1 MAYIEIKDLTYYYP
15 KEKGQE
21 DDNQNYNT
29 PALNDIDITFNKG
42 DILLVLGK
50 SGSGK
55 STLGKAIVG
64 SVPHFY
70 GGSIKGS
77 ITVDGENLEELEH
90 HRRAEAVT
98 MVFQDPEKQLM
109 MNKVHREIAFGLENI
124 GAEEKTIKR
133 RVWEAMQF
141 TNILHLAYRD
151 INTLSGGEKQKV
163 AITSALSYLPKCIIL
178 DEPLS
183 QLDPLAAEEIVSL
196 IKKINEEL
204 GITIIIIE
212 QRINPWFQAA
222 DKIAFMEQGKLNFF
236 ETKEKF
242 CSACIGDAVNFLP
255 DYVKLFKLAE
265 REYIPKNFKEARSFI
280 DELYNETQLIDKE
293 TRSERKIELNNS
305 ENKLKSLEINN
316 SGDKDLIIKVDE
328 LQSYY
333 GERQAV
339 KNISLKV
346 NKGDFISIMGANG
359 AGKSTFLK
367 TLMGL
372 QPYTGSIKVFGKE
385 VKKTSIKEL
394 SRYLGYV
401 SQNPNDYISKDTV
414 FEELK
419 FTMDNFQCYD
429 EEVLDSVL
437 NDLDILSLKYKNPRD
452 LSGGEK
458 QRVAIAS
465 ILVNTPKIL
474 ILDEPTRGIDI
485 HLKHR
490 IGEML
495 KALQKSG
502 VTIIIVTHD
511 VEFSSLY
518 SDKLILMFNG
528 EVMCEGGVSEVLSNG
543 IYYTTCT
550 HKLFRNKN
558 KSIYTINQG
567 VKALR
572 SIGGAHEEA

>member
-1 MAYIEIKDLTYYYP
+1 MGYIEIKDLTYYYP
-15 KEKGQE
+15 KDKGN
-21 DDNQNYNT
+21 DNHNNT
-29 PALNDIDITFNKG
+29 PALKDVQLTLNKG

-55 STLGKAIVG
+55 STLAKAIVG

-77 ITVDGENLEELEH
+77 ITVGGKNLEELQHFE
-90 HRRAEAVT
+90 RAEEVT

-124 GAEEKTIKR
+124 GSEEKTIKR
-133 RVWEAMQF
+133 RVWEAMEF
-141 TNILHLAYRD
+141 TNILHLAHRD

-212 QRINPWFQAA
+212 QRINPWFQTA
-222 DKIAFMEQGKLNFF
+222 DKIALMDQGSLKLF
-236 ETKEKF
+236 ETKEEF
-242 CSACIGDAVNFLP
+242 SFACSEDNINFLP
-255 DYVKLFKLAE
+255 DYVRIFKLAE
-265 REYIPKNFKEARSFI
+265 NKFIPKNFKEARNFI
-280 DELYNETQLIDKE
+280 EKFYNETDLLNIKTPRESQWEISKNKEDGHKELIVNVHKV
-293 TRSERKIELNNS
+293 
-305 ENKLKSLEINN
+305 KSF
-316 SGDKDLIIKVDE
+316 
-328 LQSYY
+328 Y
-333 GERQAV
+333 GENEAI
-339 KNISLKV
+339 KNISLKI

-367 TLMGL
+367 TLIGL
-372 QPYTGSIKVFGKE
+372 QPYTGNIKVFEKE
-385 VKKTSIKEL
+385 VKKTSVKEIA
-394 SRYLGYV
+394 RHIGYV

-419 FTMDNFQCYD
+419 FTMDNFQCFD
-429 EEVLDSVL
+429 EEYLDRVL
-437 NDLDILSLKYKNPRD
+437 NDLDILPLKYKNPRD

-465 ILVNTPKIL
+465 ILVNTPRIL

-490 IGEML
+490 LGEML

-502 VTIIIVTHD
+502 VTIIVVTHD

-518 SDKLILMFNG
+518 SDKLMLMFNG
-528 EVMCEGGVSEVLSNG
+528 EVICEGDVSEVISDG
-543 IYYTTCT
+543 IYYTTCAN
-550 HKLFRNKN
+550 KLFRNKN

-567 VKALR
+567 VNALKNL
-572 SIGGAHEEA
+572 GGSHEEA

>member
-1 MAYIEIKDLTYYYP
+1 MGYIEIKDLTYYYP
-15 KEKGQE
+15 KDKGN
-21 DDNQNYNT
+21 DNHNNT
-29 PALNDIDITFNKG
+29 PALKDVQLTLNKG
-42 DILLVLGK
+42 NILLVLGK

-55 STLGKAIVG
+55 STLAKAIVG

-77 ITVDGENLEELEH
+77 ITLDGENLEELEH

-109 MNKVHREIAFGLENI
+109 MNKVHREIAFGLENV

-236 ETKEKF
+236 ETKEEF
-242 CSACIGDAVNFLP
+242 CSACIGEAVDFLP

-265 REYIPKNFKEARSFI
+265 REYIPKNFKEARNFI
-280 DELYNETQLIDKE
+280 DEFYNETSLI
-293 TRSERKIELNNS
+293 NS
-305 ENKLKSLEINN
+305 KTPVENELKS
-316 SGDKDLIIKVDE
+316 SKFHKSHDKDLLINVNK

-367 TLMGL
+367 TLIGL
-372 QPYTGSIKVFGKE
+372 QPYTGNIKVFGKE
-385 VKKTSIKEL
+385 VKKTSVKEIA
-394 SRYLGYV
+394 RHIGYV

-419 FTMDNFQCYD
+419 FTMDNFQCFD
-429 EEVLDSVL
+429 EEYLDRVL
-437 NDLDILSLKYKNPRD
+437 NDLDILPLKYKNPRD

-465 ILVNTPKIL
+465 ILVNTPRIL

-490 IGEML
+490 LGEML

-502 VTIIIVTHD
+502 VTIIVVTHD

-518 SDKLILMFNG
+518 SDKLMLMFNG
-528 EVMCEGGVSEVLSNG
+528 EVICEGDVSEVISDG
-543 IYYTTCT
+543 IYYTTCAN
-550 HKLFRNKN
+550 KLFRNKT

-567 VKALR
+567 VNALKNL
-572 SIGGAHEEA
+572 GGSHEEA

>member
-1 MAYIEIKDLTYYYP
+1 MGCIEIKNLTYYYP
-15 KEKGQE
+15 KDKGE
-21 DDNQNYNT
+21 DNYNNI
-29 PALNDIDITFNKG
+29 PALKDVNLSLNKG
-42 DILLVLGK
+42 DILLVIGK

-141 TNILHLAYRD
+141 TNVLPLAYRD

-212 QRINPWFQAA
+212 QRINPWFQAV

-236 ETKEKF
+236 ESKEKF
-242 CSACIGDAVNFLP
+242 CSACIGDAVKFLP

-280 DELYNETQLIDKE
+280 DELYNETSLI
-293 TRSERKIELNNS
+293 NS
-305 ENKLKSLEINN
+305 KTPMENELKS
-316 SGDKDLIIKVDE
+316 SKFHKSHDKDLLINVDK
-328 LQSYY
+328 LRSYY

-367 TLMGL
+367 TLMGF
-372 QPYTGSIKVFGKE
+372 QPYTGSIEIFGKE

-394 SRYLGYV
+394 AGHLGYV

-419 FTMDNFQCYD
+419 FTMDNFQCFD
-429 EEVLDSVL
+429 EELLDSVL

-465 ILVNTPKIL
+465 ILVNTPEIL

-502 VTIIIVTHD
+502 VTIIVVTHD

-528 EVMCEGGVSEVLSNG
+528 EVMCEGGASEVLSNG

-567 VKALR
+567 VQALK
-572 SIGGAHEEA
+572 SIGGAHEEV